1 MALDKSLSIKHAQL
15 PRHTLVTLLQ
25 QRAETEPTREA
36 FSFLGESGQVEQRVD
51 YATLARQAR
60 AIAARLQAQGAVGER
75 ALLLYAPGPEYV
87 AAFFGCLFAGM
98 VAVPVYPPEL
108 ARPERSL
115 SRLLGIVRDSE
126 AKWVLTTAM
135 LRGVAE
141 GLFAE
146 FPELERLKWELTDEL
161 PLEVAEDWRALE
173 VDASTVAFLQYTSGS
188 TATPKGVVL
197 THANLLHNLEAIH
210 ERFGL
215 TRQSRGVIWLP
226 PYHDMGLIGGILAPI
241 HGGLPVDL
249 MSPLTF
255 LQAPFAWLKAISDR
269 KGTCSGGPN
278 FAYELCARKVTEA
291 QKATLD
297 LSSWELAFCGAEPVR
312 ADTLDAF
319 ARAFEPCGFRREAL
333 YPCYGLAEGTL
344 IVTGPAR
351 GRGARVR
358 TFQREAL
365 EAHRAIPLERA
376 PEDGQ
381 TSATHVSCGEAAAGL
396 HVGIVDPGTRR
407 RLEEGHVGEIW
418 VQGQS
423 VAQGYWRQPEA
434 TEQAFAAHVAGSDDG
449 PWLRTGD
456 LGFLQDGE
464 LYVTGRHKDLLI
476 IRGRNHYPQ
485 DLELTVERSHP
496 ALRPG
501 CAAVFAR
508 GDEAT
513 TGVVV
518 VQELDRR
525 YPGEDWDAISNAIRQ
540 SLSLQHGVGVDSVVL
555 IRAGALPK
563 TSSGKVQRSA
573 CREAWLAGRLA
584 PVHADAPQT
593 REVPDRLSR
602 DDLMARSEDER
613 RAVLIDFLSRAGK
626 LPPGLPAHE
635 AAHHSLGLDSL
646 ALVELKHRLERDLGV
661 SLELRLLLGAPSLE
675 ELVTHLLEALRAAAP
690 PPRAEEFPRDQEA
703 HLLLTPGQRALWFL
717 QQFKPSSLAY
727 ILARAAHIR
736 GPLDVAALRRA
747 FEVLVARHPSLRATF
762 SLVGEEPIQRLHA
775 RRADLLQVVDVSGE
789 DSHTS
794 HARLREAAFQ
804 PFDLARGPLLRATLF
819 SKAADEHVL
828 LLAFHHLI
836 ADFWS
841 LAVLV
846 EELIQLYEGTG
857 SEGALPPPGHPAT
870 WLQWQQQYL
879 SSPRQQTDWEYW
891 RQRLDG
897 PLPLLDLPPP
907 SPVPS
912 ARPPAPVHHFALG
925 QRMQR
930 RVDDFSQRHDVTPF
944 VSLLAA
950 FQALLHRLSGQDDL
964 IVGTPV
970 ATRGPAG
977 TARLVGY
984 CVNTLPLRVDL
995 ADGPGFAALVRRTR
1009 DLVRGALEHQ
1019 EFPFP
1024 LMVERLHPERVAD
1037 RTPIFQTLFVH
1048 QRSPLSS
1055 HPALSSFALGD
1066 GAARL
1071 RMGGT
1076 SVELLP
1082 LPPAASPFELM
1093 LAIAPTD
1100 EGLSCAF
1107 EYDPARFD
1115 AAFIER
1121 LAAQYGHLLEAAL
1134 DDADTPIARL
1144 SLLPAS
1150 QREQHLLAWNDSHRS
1165 YPAGDALHALVAR
1178 QARRTPD
1185 AVALV
1190 HGARRMT
1197 YGELLA
1203 RASGLAAKLRRLGV
1217 GPEVR
1222 VGVFSHRTL
1231 DLVVG
1236 LLAVLEAGGAYVPLD
1251 PQYPQPRLD
1260 FIVRDARIHALLTE
1274 RSLDERLPASTA
1286 HRVFLDE
1293 AHDEGT
1299 LAPEAPAEEVHP
1311 DHLAYILYTSGSTGQ
1326 PKGVAISH
1334 RSAANFIH
1342 WAGEAFS
1349 DEERQ
1354 GVLAGT
1360 SICFDLSVFELFATL
1375 SHGGSVI
1382 LADSALHLPE
1392 QTSATVTLL
1401 NTVPSAITELLASG
1415 GIPDTV
1421 RTINLAGEP
1430 LTRELVRRLYQET
1443 KATRVVNLYGPSET
1457 TTYST
1462 FTTLPA
1468 EPSEPVSIGGPVA
1481 NTQVYVLDAHLQF
1494 VPAGVRGELFIGG
1507 AGVARGYVERPW
1519 LTAERFLPDPFS
1531 GLPGARMYRTGD
1543 HVRQLL
1549 DGTLEFLGRVDHQV
1563 KLRGFRIELGDIE
1576 AALRQEPGVRDA
1588 IVVVKGE
1595 GARRQLVAYVVP
1607 VRESTGLEVSARH
1620 LREHL
1625 RARLPEFMVP
1635 ATLLVLRELPL
1646 TPNGKVDR
1654 AALPDPLTR
1663 PEDPGADYIAPR
1675 NELETRI
1682 AQVWAELLQRERV
1695 GVHDNFFDLGGNS
1708 LLATRVATRLS
1719 SALQIQASVRTVFEH
1734 RTVATLAE
1742 NLAQARAS
1750 SSGPSTITAQPRVPY
1765 RGG

>member
-1 MALDKSLSIKHAQL
+1 MGLDKFLSNKYEQSLS
-15 PRHTLVTLLQ
+15 PTLVTLLR

-51 YATLARQAR
+51 YGALERQAR
-60 AIAARLQAQGAVGER
+60 AIAASLQAQGAEGER

-115 SRLLGIVRDSE
+115 SRLLAIVRDSGS
-126 AKWVLTTAM
+126 KWVLTTAP

-146 FPELERLKWELTDEL
+146 YPELARLSWELTDEL
-161 PLEVAEDWRALE
+161 PLEAAEAWREPA
-173 VDASTVAFLQYTSGS
+173 VDTSTVAFLQYTSGS
-188 TATPKGVVL
+188 TGTPKGVVL

-255 LQAPFAWLKAISDR
+255 LQAPFAWLKAISER

-278 FAYELCARKVTEA
+278 FAYELCVRKVTEA

-319 ARAFEPCGFRREAL
+319 VRAFEPCGFRREAL

-351 GRGARVR
+351 GKGARVQ
-358 TFQREAL
+358 TFQRDAL
-365 EAHRAIPLERA
+365 EAHRALPLEHA
-376 PEDGQ
+376 PTDARTQ
-381 TSATHVSCGEAAAGL
+381 VSHVSCGEAAVGL
-396 HVGIVDPGTRR
+396 RVGIVEAGTRR
-407 RLEEGHVGEIW
+407 RLDAGHVGEVW
-418 VQGQS
+418 VQGPS
-423 VAQGYWRQPEA
+423 VAQGYWRNADA
-434 TEQAFAAHVAGSDDG
+434 TEQAFAAHIAGEDDG

-464 LYVTGRHKDLLI
+464 LFITGRHKDLLI
-476 IRGRNHYPQ
+476 LRGRNHYPQ

-501 CAAVFAR
+501 CAAVFSG
-508 GDEAT
+508 GDASSS
-513 TGVVV
+513 GVVV

-525 YPGEDWDAISNAIRQ
+525 YPGEDWDSISNAIRQ
-540 SLSLQHGVGVDSVVL
+540 ALTLQHGVGVDAVVL
-555 IRAGALPK
+555 IRAGSLPK
-563 TSSGKVQRSA
+563 TSSGKVQRTA
-573 CREAWLAGRLA
+573 CREAWLEGRLT
-584 PVHADAPQT
+584 PIHTDAPAT
-593 REVPDRLSR
+593 REAPGQLSR

-626 LPPGLPAHE
+626 LPPGLSTRE
-635 AAHHSLGLDSL
+635 AASHSLGLDSL
-646 ALVELKHRLERDLGV
+646 GLVELKHRLERDLGL
-661 SLELRLLLGAPSLE
+661 SLELRMLLGAPSLE
-675 ELVTHLLEALRAAAP
+675 ELATHLMEALRAEAP
-690 PPRAEEFPRDQEA
+690 SPRAEEFPRDQEA

-717 QQFKPSSLAY
+717 HQLAPASPAY
-727 ILARAAHIR
+727 ILARAAYIR
-736 GPLDVAALRRA
+736 GPLDVSALRRA
-747 FEVLVARHPSLRATF
+747 FELLVARHPSLRATF
-762 SLVGEEPIQRLHA
+762 PLVGEEPVQRLHA
-775 RRADLLQVVDVSGE
+775 RRADVLQVVDVSGE
-789 DSHTS
+789 DSRTS
-794 HARLREAAFQ
+794 DTRLREAAFQ
-804 PFDLARGPLLRATLF
+804 PFDLAQGPLLRATLF

-828 LLAFHHLI
+828 LLAVHHLI

-841 LAVLV
+841 MSLLV
-846 EELIQLYEGTG
+846 EELLRLYEGPSGEST
-857 SEGALPPPGHPAT
+857 LPPPGHPAA

-879 SSPRQQTDWEYW
+879 AGPRQQTDWDYW
-891 RQRLDG
+891 RRQLDG
-897 PLPLLDLPPP
+897 PLPLLELPPP
-907 SPVPS
+907 SMS
-912 ARPPAPVHHFALG
+912 STPPAPVHHFVLG
-925 QRMQR
+925 PRLRQ

-944 VSLLAA
+944 VALLAA

-970 ATRGPAG
+970 ATRSHPGAS
-977 TARLVGY
+977 RLVGY
-984 CVNTLPLRVDL
+984 CVNTLPLRVSL
-995 ADGPGFAALVRRTR
+995 ADGPGFAALVQRTR

-1019 EFPFP
+1019 ELPFP
-1024 LMVERLHPERVAD
+1024 LIVERLRPERVAD
-1037 RTPIFQTLFVH
+1037 RTPIFQTVFVH
-1048 QRSPLSS
+1048 QRSPVAS
-1055 HPALSSFALGD
+1055 HPELSSFALGE
-1066 GAARL
+1066 GTARL
-1071 RMGGT
+1071 SLGGA
-1076 SVELLP
+1076 SVEPLP

-1093 LAIAPTD
+1093 LAVAPTD
-1100 EGLSCAF
+1100 AGLSCAF
-1107 EYDPARFD
+1107 EYDPARLD

-1121 LAAQYGHLLEAAL
+1121 LAAQYEHLLEAGL

-1144 SLLPAS
+1144 PLLPAS
-1150 QREQHLLAWNDSHRS
+1150 QRAQHLAARNASHRP
-1165 YPAGDALHALVAR
+1165 YPPDDCLHTLVAR

-1190 HGARRMT
+1190 HGAQRMT
-1197 YGELLA
+1197 YGQLLA
-1203 RASGLAAKLRRLGV
+1203 RVSGLAAKLRALGV

-1222 VGVFSHRTL
+1222 VGVFSHRTP
-1231 DLVVG
+1231 DLVAG
-1236 LLAVLEAGGAYVPLD
+1236 LLAVLEAGGTYVPLD
-1251 PQYPQPRLD
+1251 PLYPQPRLD
-1260 FIVRDARIHALLTE
+1260 FIVRDARIHVLLTE
-1274 RSLDERLPASTA
+1274 RSLDTRLPASTA
-1286 HRVFLDE
+1286 HRLFLDE
-1293 AHDEGT
+1293 ARDVAT
-1299 LAPEAPAEEVHP
+1299 PAPSEAVHP
-1311 DHLAYILYTSGSTGQ
+1311 EHLAYILYTSGSTGQ
-1326 PKGVAISH
+1326 PKGVAIAH
-1334 RSAANFIH
+1334 RAASNFIH

-1349 DEERQ
+1349 TDERA
-1354 GVLAGT
+1354 GVLAAT

-1375 SHGGSVI
+1375 AHGGRVI
-1382 LADSALHLPE
+1382 LVDSALHLTE
-1392 QTSATVTLL
+1392 QASAATVTLI
-1401 NTVPSAITELLASG
+1401 NTVPSAITELLNAG

-1430 LTRELVRRLYQET
+1430 LTQELVRRLHQET
-1443 KATRVVNLYGPSET
+1443 KAARVVNLYGPSET

-1462 FTTLPA
+1462 FTPLPA

-1481 NTQVYVLDAHLQF
+1481 NTQVYVLDPHLQP
-1494 VPAGVRGELFIGG
+1494 VPVGVRGELFIGG
-1507 AGVARGYVERPW
+1507 AGVARGYIERPS

-1531 GLPGARMYRTGD
+1531 HETGARMYRTGD
-1543 HVRQLL
+1543 HVRQRP

-1576 AALRQEPGVRDA
+1576 SALRQAPGVRDA
-1588 IVVVKGE
+1588 IVVLRGE
-1595 GARRQLVAYVVP
+1595 GARRKLVACVVP
-1607 VRESTGLEVSARH
+1607 AAREGEGPEVSARG

-1635 ATLLVLRELPL
+1635 ATLLLLKELPL

-1654 AALPDPLTR
+1654 AALPSSDT
-1663 PEDPGADYIAPR
+1663 GAEELESGYIAPR
-1675 NELETRI
+1675 NELEARI
-1682 AQVWAELLQRERV
+1682 AQVFAELLQHERV

-1708 LLATRVATRLS
+1708 LLATRVASRLS
-1719 SALQIQASVRTVFEH
+1719 TALQVQTSVRAVFEH

-1742 NLAQARAS
+1742 NLARAQAS
-1750 SSGPSTITAQPRVPY
+1750 SSGPLTITAQPRVPY
-1765 RGG
+1765 RRG